1 MVRHDHDFPVS
12 PDGLAELE
20 VDVPVRAGSPTGSR
34 TLTGA
39 LIFAL
44 RDPLRAAGHD
54 ELVAPRCPPVAP
66 GATVRCTVTGVPA
79 AVEVTRPGDGGRHH
93 LHLTVTPQP

>member
-12 PDGLAELE
+12 PDGLGELE
-20 VDVPVRAGSPTGSR
+20 IDVPVRAGSPTGSR

-44 RDPLRAAGHD
+44 RDPLRAA
-54 ELVAPRCPPVAP
+54 
-66 GATVRCTVTGVPA
+66 TSTS
-79 AVEVTRPGDGGRHH
+79 
-93 LHLTVTPQP
+93 